1 MGHKWWTFAGLLV
14 AAGLIFTFLIWPLL
28 PAAKGQLPQLES
40 LTQVS
45 GVVESVEFRDC
56 AVRSRGG
63 RVRSTRCK
71 AAAAFT
77 IAVEETTVGVH
88 VFGLKH
94 RRLEKMA
101 NPDFVGKPVTA
112 LLGPACYQ
120 VSEPCAYALTVAGG
134 RIVTYADYKK
144 AERQRFMI
152 WLMVAIALGLLL
164 VIGAANAAFG
174 FKD

>member
-1 MGHKWWTFAGLLV
+1 MGHKWQTFAELLV

-28 PAAKGQLPQLES
+28 PAATSQLPQLES

-134 RIVTYADYKK
+134 RIVTYADYQK
-144 AERQRFMI
+144 AERLHFAG
-152 WLMVAIALGLLL
+152 WLLIVFLLGFALIA
-164 VIGAANAAFG
+164 GAANVAFNP
-174 FKD
+174 DD